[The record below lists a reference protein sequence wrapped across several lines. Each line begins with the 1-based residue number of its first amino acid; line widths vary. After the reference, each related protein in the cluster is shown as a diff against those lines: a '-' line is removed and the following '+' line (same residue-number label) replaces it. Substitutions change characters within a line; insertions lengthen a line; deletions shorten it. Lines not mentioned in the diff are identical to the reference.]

1 MRLQSHAKLTHMEH
15 LCKVQPMRNICL
27 VAVLFSTLLVVAQ
40 NSEATILM
48 SHNKVDGPLGGQH
61 HRRLAGFSERSHLI
75 CGGRNNGSRDAL
87 PRKLH
92 RTKQMDAVEVT
103 HLAALLGSRAARS
116 LPRKIP
122 SKTRPIDFF
131 WQVSLG
137 IGRGNGSQKID
148 VENFFPFGTTLGH
161 PYPKTL
167 IELECTVQSIQ
178 MKAAKRTQPSAED
191 SWCKKLLAAQ

>member
-1 MRLQSHAKLTHMEH
+1 
-15 LCKVQPMRNICL
+15 MRNICV
-27 VAVLFSTLLVVAQ
+27 VAVLLSTLLVVAQ
-40 NSEATILM
+40 NSEAPILM

-61 HRRLAGFSERSHLI
+61 RTEDLQVFPN
-75 CGGRNNGSRDAL
+75 GRVLFAEEGTTAL
-87 PRKLH
+87 GKPFHARY
-92 RTKQMDAVEVT
+92 TEQMDAVEVT

-131 WQVSLG
+131 WQVSPG
-137 IGRGNGSQKID
+137 IGRGSGSQKID
-148 VENFFPFGTTLGH
+148 VENFFPFGTTLGQ
-161 PYPKTL
+161 PYPRTL

-178 MKAAKRTQPSAED
+178 TKAAKRTQLSAED